1 MTLFFDRSLA
11 RRISDA
17 LALLGLDVVKHDD
30 RFSPSATDEE
40 WLHMVGKQGW
50 VAVTR
55 DERPWWNSSALNALV
70 DHHVG
75 CIILAGAGS
84 RPRWYAVRVL
94 ARNWDT
100 IEDLMDSAQRPFL
113 CRLRLRQPVEFRQLP
128 A

>member
-11 RRISDA
+11 RRIPDA
-17 LALLGLDVVKHDD
+17 LALLGLSVIKHDD
-30 RFSPSATDEE
+30 HFAPDATDEE
-40 WLHMVGKQGW
+40 WLDVVGRQGW

-55 DERPWWNSSALNALV
+55 DERLWWNSSALNALM

-75 CIILAGAGS
+75 CIILAGAGN

-100 IEDLMDSAQRPFL
+100 IEDLIDNAERPFL
-113 CRLRLRQPVEFRQLP
+113 CRLRLRQPAELKQLQ